1 MAKSMSIMN
10 VEVEK
15 IKTAR
20 ACLQKFR
27 LKLLRP
33 SVGALE
39 SGSADLMVAVKCLT
53 QLEPV
58 LASRHQSASLDRTLH
73 LEVADLRRELQQV
86 NALFEGAGKFCE
98 GWSRLLSSAVDDA
111 TSNYTAN
118 GKPSVPISMQSNN
131 VEVIH
136 G

>member
-1 MAKSMSIMN
+1 MSIMN
-10 VEVEK
+10 MELEK

-20 ACLQKFR
+20 ARLEKFR

-39 SGSADLMVAVKCLT
+39 SGSADLMVAVECLS

-58 LASRHQSASLDRTLH
+58 LGSRPRSAGLDLSLH
-73 LEVADLRRELQQV
+73 LEMDGLRRELEQV
-86 NALFEGAGKFCE
+86 NALFEGAGKFYE
-98 GWSRLLSSAVDDA
+98 GWSRLMSSAVDDA
-111 TSNYTAN
+111 ASNYTAN
-118 GKPSVPISMQSNN
+118 GKPSVPISKQSNN
-131 VEVIH
+131 VVVIH

>member
-1 MAKSMSIMN
+1 MSTVN
-10 VEVEK
+10 AELEQ

-20 ACLQKFR
+20 ARLEKFR

-39 SGSADLMVAVKCLT
+39 SGSADLMVAVKCLS

-58 LASRHQSASLDRTLH
+58 LASRPRSASLDRSLH
-73 LEVADLRRELQQV
+73 LEVAGLRRELRLV
-86 NALFEGAGKFCE
+86 NALFEGAGRFYE
-98 GWSRLLSSAVDDA
+98 GWSRLLSSAADEA
-111 TSNYTAN
+111 TANYTAA
-118 GKPSVPISMQSNN
+118 GKPVVSISKQSNS
-131 VEVIH
+131 VVIH

>member
-1 MAKSMSIMN
+1 MSIVN
-10 VEVEK
+10 AELEQ

-20 ACLQKFR
+20 ARLERFR

-39 SGSADLMVAVKCLT
+39 SGSADLMVAVKCLS

-58 LASRHQSASLDRTLH
+58 LASRPRSASLDRALH
-73 LEVADLRRELQQV
+73 QEVAGLRRELQQV
-86 NALFEGAGKFCE
+86 NALFEGAGKFYE
-98 GWSRLLSSAVDDA
+98 GWSRLLSSAADDA
-111 TSNYTAN
+111 VANYSAT
-118 GKPSVPISMQSNN
+118 GQPVVSISKQSNS
-131 VEVIH
+131 VVIH

>member
-1 MAKSMSIMN
+1 MSIMN
-10 VEVEK
+10 MELEK

-20 ACLQKFR
+20 ARLEKFR

-39 SGSADLMVAVKCLT
+39 SGSADLMVAVECLS

-58 LASRHQSASLDRTLH
+58 LGSRPRSASLDLSLH
-73 LEVADLRRELQQV
+73 LEMDGLRRELEQV
-86 NALFEGAGKFCE
+86 NALFEGAGKFYE
-98 GWSRLLSSAVDDA
+98 GWSRLMSPAVDDA
-111 TSNYTAN
+111 APNYTAN
-118 GKPSVPISMQSNN
+118 GKRSVPISKQSNN
-131 VEVIH
+131 VVVIH

>member
-1 MAKSMSIMN
+1 MAKPMSSVN
-10 VEVEK
+10 VELEK

-20 ACLQKFR
+20 ARLQKFR

-39 SGSADLMVAVKCLT
+39 SGSADLMVAVECLS

-58 LASRHQSASLDRTLH
+58 LASRPRTASLDRSLH
-73 LEVADLRRELQQV
+73 LEVAGLRRELQQV
-86 NALFEGAGKFCE
+86 NALFEGAGKFYE
-98 GWSRLLSSAVDDA
+98 GWSRLMSSAVDDA
-111 TSNYTAN
+111 ASNYTAN
-118 GKPSVPISMQSNN
+118 GKPGVPISMQSNN
-131 VEVIH
+131 VVVIH

>member
-1 MAKSMSIMN
+1 MSIMN

-39 SGSADLMVAVKCLT
+39 SGSADLMVAVECLT

-58 LASRHQSASLDRTLH
+58 LASRPRSRSLDRALH

-86 NALFEGAGKFCE
+86 NALFEGAGKFYE
-98 GWSRLLSSAVDDA
+98 GWSHLLSSAVDDA
-111 TSNYTAN
+111 ASNYTAN
-118 GKPSVPISMQSNN
+118 GKLSVPTSMQSNN
-131 VEVIH
+131 VVVIH